1 MAVSI
6 GMCFC
11 RTLIS
16 LNKCIVQRHFSSGLK
31 SHLRCSWI
39 LSNISNSH
47 VAFERKIGRFCN
59 MLYSSDKLNNKP
71 EPSGSDT
78 TTTVDSGNASP
89 TPRLAVGLA
98 DQIMKEKFKE
108 EKSLSSESQLSN
120 SKNKEYK
127 RKSDGFSKRAMKYTF
142 IAFGSLMSGI
152 AGFLVYEWGAP
163 LRDENGN
170 VIKDEFSEM
179 SVLKS
184 YVLRTYKEI
193 RYYDKMI
200 KDPSRERLLPDPLT
214 EPYFQPPY
222 TLVLEMTDVL
232 VHPDWTY
239 QTGWRFKKRPGV
251 DFFLQQVAPPL
262 FEVVIYTAEQGFTA
276 FPIIDTLDPNGFI
289 MYRLF
294 RDATR
299 YMDGHH
305 VKDLSCLNRDLSK
318 VIFIDCN
325 EKSFQLQPQNALK
338 LKKWDGRDDDRVLV
352 DLAAFLR
359 TVATSGVEDV
369 RSVLDYYRQ
378 FDDPLGV
385 FKENQ
390 RRLQEEQERQMKE
403 LQEEKQKRLVQSWT
417 SGLFRRR

>member
-262 FEVVIYTAEQGFTA
+262 FEVVIYTAEQGF
-276 FPIIDTLDPNGFI
+276 
-289 MYRLF
+289 
-294 RDATR
+294 
-299 YMDGHH
+299 
-305 VKDLSCLNRDLSK
+305 DLSCLNRDLSK

>member
-1 MAVSI
+1 MAVTV

-16 LNKCIVQRHFSSGLK
+16 LNKRVVQRHLSSGLK
-31 SHLRCSWI
+31 GHSRCSWI
-39 LSNISNSH
+39 LSNIPNSH
-47 VAFERKIGRFCN
+47 VAFQRKISRFCN
-59 MLYSSDKLNNKP
+59 MLYSSDKLNNSKF
-71 EPSGSDT
+71 ESSGGDIT
-78 TTTVDSGNASP
+78 TPADSGNASP
-89 TPRLAVGLA
+89 RSSLGLA
-98 DQIMKEKFKE
+98 DQIMKTKFKE
-108 EKSLSSESQLSN
+108 EKSSSSESQLSD
-120 SKNKEYK
+120 SKDKQDK

-152 AGFLVYEWGAP
+152 AGLLVYEWGAP
-163 LRDENGN
+163 LKDENGN

-179 SVLKS
+179 SAWKA
-184 YVLRTYKEI
+184 YILRTYKEI

-200 KDPSRERLLPDPLT
+200 KDPSREKLLPDPLT

-299 YMDGHH
+299 YMEGHH

-325 EKSFQLQPQNALK
+325 EKSFQLQPKNALK

-352 DLAAFLR
+352 DLAVFLR

-403 LQEEKQKRLVQSWT
+403 LQEEKQKTLVQSWT